1 MADPEPPTTARPTGR
16 DLASLPDPD
25 LLRAGI
31 ALLLA
36 VLLAVAGAYVLGEYT
51 FTGLAAVGVGA
62 LFGLVVGEVVVEVGR
77 RRTIPV
83 ALAVAAV
90 ATAGMVWAGYRASGE
105 GLEPITGGAWL
116 AAASAAAVALVRTA
130 DLSRRRRT
138 TSTPTS
144 T

>member
-1 MADPEPPTTARPTGR
+1 MADPEPPTTARQSGR
-16 DLASLPDPD
+16 DLAGLPDPA

-36 VLLAVAGAYVLGEYT
+36 VLIAVAGAYVLGEYA

-62 LFGLVVGEVVVEVGR
+62 LFGLVVGEMVVEVGR

-90 ATAGMVWAGYRASGE
+90 AAGGMVWAGYRSSGE
-105 GLEPITGGAWL
+105 GLEPITGGTWV
-116 AAASAAAVALVRTA
+116 AAAAAAVVALVRTA
-130 DLSRRRRT
+130 GLSRRRRT
-138 TSTPTS
+138 TVTPPS
-144 T
+144 A

>member
-1 MADPEPPTTARPTGR
+1 MADPEPSTATRRPSR
-16 DLASLPDPD
+16 DLAALPDPE

-36 VLLAVAGAYVLGEYT
+36 VLLAVAGAYVLAEYT
-51 FTGLAAVGVGA
+51 FTGLSAVGVGA

-90 ATAGMVWAGYRASGE
+90 AAGGMVWAGYRSSGE
-105 GLEPITGGAWL
+105 GLEPITGGTWM
-116 AAASAAAVALVRTA
+116 AAASAAVVALVRTA
-130 DLSRRRRT
+130 GLSRRRRT